1 MIIPGGNKANK
12 DKKTAKAAAKS
23 RLKNAEPIKKTP
35 TAGAAAAAVET
46 PAYARYAQVQQAMAA
61 AGGKTTSADSVV
73 QNKGMPKWR
82 KQNKSRVALIVAG
95 VLAVAAIIGGS
106 FWAVNA
112 DRANTNLDRAEQAE
126 TNTVTLAEEYYNNS
140 QQIVSSAEGEI
151 NKAQENYT
159 TAKSY
164 VDEVTKDSGAST
176 FDIKTMSTNSVND
189 IITTMQSDLTS
200 ARISL
205 SDAQTTYEAM
215 TIYEGQDAIELLN
228 KEYEAKNW
236 EKVNEIG
243 AAIAGNANTIS
254 SLTTDVNTKTNNIF
268 VSYQTLRSEA
278 DKTAQ
283 DLANNYY
290 NVTIPNLNTIVSS
303 DMNSIEQALNGTA
316 DLLAKI
322 NETNADQ
329 SIKEEIGVAH
339 ALIVGY
345 QNLADSE
352 FETYMAYYDQLQQ
365 NYNAGNYEAVS
376 QNGEDMI
383 DSATKINE
391 YSNSVHENYTG
402 AMETYAEYQETANEE
417 YTQATFNIEFTE
429 NDLSNP
435 EIMRYLINSDKVG
448 KVISVE
454 QCVYNSKNG
463 EVSMLLDCIDGF
475 GRPYTSV
482 LSTTIASGLNREQLT
497 VSELI
502 NRIKTSEVVTNQ
514 AFDTTMEN
522 VAGAGATGIMNAG
535 QENEVSG
542 NIEVRY
548 SINASYDKKTDKT
561 TITAQAIAII
571 TDADGNIT
579 YKVYSIDP
587 VGRLGDIE
595 VTSELREEFSNKLA
609 QKINA
614 DTSLEIVEENTLEQ
628 E

>member
-126 TNTVTLAEEYYNNS
+126 INTVTLAEEYYNNS

-164 VDEVTKDSGAST
+164 VDEVTTDSGAST

>member
-126 TNTVTLAEEYYNNS
+126 TNTVTLAEKYYNNS

-164 VDEVTKDSGAST
+164 VDEVTTDSGAST

-200 ARISL
+200 AGISL

-417 YTQATFNIEFTE
+417 YTQATFNIEFTK

>member
-164 VDEVTKDSGAST
+164 VDEVTTDSGAST